1 MELHLDADGV
11 SPPFEQVRAGVVEQL
26 AAGALLPGD
35 RLPTVRGLAE
45 QLGLAP
51 GTVAR
56 AYRELEADGVVE
68 TRGRAGTFVV
78 ESTDPTVR
86 AATAAARAYAEQTAR
101 LGVPAEQ
108 AVELAARALGL
119 ADQRGAG

>member
-1 MELHLDADGV
+1 MELHLDDDRAN
-11 SPPFEQVRAGVVEQL
+11 PPFEQIRAAVVEQL
-26 AAGALLPGD
+26 ASGVLLPGD

-78 ESTDPTVR
+78 ESTDPTER
-86 AATAAARAYAEQTAR
+86 AAIAAARAYAEQTAR
-101 LGVPAEQ
+101 LGVDAEQ
-108 AVELAARALGL
+108 AVELAARVLGL